1 MKNKLSPRWMG
12 GLYYITYSC
21 IALRDLVAAIKSLW
35 FETARGRICAF
46 FLDINRSD
54 LDTLEYRYGV
64 VVGCR

>member
-12 GLYYITYSC
+12 GLYYITYSG

-46 FLDINRSD
+46 FWILTGQI
-54 LDTLEYRYGV
+54 
-64 VVGCR
+64 